1 MLNKLVSVVICFPTE
16 SADIVYIDP
25 MHPGT
30 HPIINQSNKQTNK
43 QTKKKQR
50 HKQRK
55 KETNKHPPTQRK
67 KERKNQSINQSFSDF
82 LLATHNAQDKFTTS
96 DKRLGLDL
104 SQRETRSAVI
114 AFNY

>member
-43 QTKKKQR
+43 KTKKNT
-50 HKQRK
+50 HPN
-55 KETNKHPPTQRK
+55 KETI
-67 KERKNQSINQSFSDF
+67 NQSINQSISFNDF
-82 LLATHNAQDKFTTS
+82 LQAIYKAQDNLLHQTR
-96 DKRLGLDL
+96 DLDL
-104 SQRETRSAVI
+104 IYHEGTPDILQDRQSKLLTVKLY
-114 AFNY
+114 F

>member
-43 QTKKKQR
+43 KTKKTPTQTKKQSI
-50 HKQRK
+50 
-55 KETNKHPPTQRK
+55 
-67 KERKNQSINQSFSDF
+67 NQSINQSISFNDF
-82 LLATHNAQDKFTTS
+82 LQAIYKAQDNLLHQRR
-96 DKRLGLDL
+96 DLDL
-104 SQRETRSAVI
+104 IYHKGTPDILPDRQSKLLTVKLY
-114 AFNY
+114 F

>member
-43 QTKKKQR
+43 Q
-50 HKQRK
+50 RK
-55 KETNKHPPTQRK
+55 KETNTKLNK
-67 KERKNQSINQSFSDF
+67 
-82 LLATHNAQDKFTTS
+82 
-96 DKRLGLDL
+96 G
-104 SQRETRSAVI
+104 
-114 AFNY
+114 